1 MLVST
6 IGSQQRRGQVSSRV
20 SDPSVD
26 RSSDRC
32 TSMQL
37 QEGLKRLSQ
46 RVNWASMSM
55 VIH

>member
-26 RSSDRC
+26 KSSDRC

-37 QEGLKRLSQ
+37 QEGLKPLSQ

-55 VIH
+55 MIH